1 MKKHFSTLLLVL
13 SVSHILSQGTWTQK
27 ADFAGTKRFGAIGF
41 SIGNKGYIGTGV
53 GAGFS
58 AWYKDLWEWD
68 QATDTWTQK
77 ANLPDTSR
85 AYAVGFAIA
94 DKGYVCTGYNWN
106 IGYFYKELWEYDPAL
121 NTWKQKANFP
131 GAARHGA
138 VVFTIGNL
146 AYVGTGSV
154 LPSFYDDLWEY
165 NALVDT
171 WTQKASFLFSERSF
185 ATAFSIGN
193 KGYLGTG
200 SGYTSGYNDLWE
212 FDPATNAWT
221 QMANLPST
229 KRDDAIG
236 FSIGNYGYIGMGDS
250 IDFQTNKY
258 VPLSDFWQYNPNT
271 NSWAQMANY
280 GGVAVA
286 RPTGFVIGCRGYVG
300 TGWSDPANF
309 TGALNDFW
317 EFTPPV
323 PSAVVAGVNTFCAGD
338 SSSLFASGG
347 LFYQWSTGETS
358 QVIDVKP
365 TTTTTYSVIVSDA
378 CGADTAN
385 ITVTVIPYPVISVT
399 PNVNL
404 CGTGAVQFTDNSF
417 NANAWYWTF
426 GDGNSSSLQ
435 NPSHTYNTTGQFIVT
450 VTISPSPFGCEST
463 SQLTVDVPPYSELYI
478 PTAFS
483 PNGDGN
489 NDVYYIFGSCIKEFH
504 FMIFDRWGEKVFE
517 TTDNSIGWD
526 GKHKGKLLDPGV
538 FMYSFVGTSNTGD
551 KLEQK
556 GSITLLK

>member
-1 MKKHFSTLLLVL
+1 MYKRQEFDPVANA
-13 SVSHILSQGTWTQK
+13 WTQK
-27 ADFAGTKRFGAIGF
+27 TSLPSKLRDNATGF
-41 SIGNKGYIGTGV
+41 SIGN
-53 GAGFS
+53 F
-58 AWYKDLWEWD
+58 
-68 QATDTWTQK
+68 
-77 ANLPDTSR
+77 
-85 AYAVGFAIA
+85 
-94 DKGYVCTGYNWN
+94 
-106 IGYFYKELWEYDPAL
+106 
-121 NTWKQKANFP
+121 
-131 GAARHGA
+131 
-138 VVFTIGNL
+138 
-146 AYVGTGSV
+146 
-154 LPSFYDDLWEY
+154 
-165 NALVDT
+165 
-171 WTQKASFLFSERSF
+171 
-185 ATAFSIGN
+185 
-193 KGYLGTG
+193 
-200 SGYTSGYNDLWE
+200 
-212 FDPATNAWT
+212 
-221 QMANLPST
+221 
-229 KRDDAIG
+229 
-236 FSIGNYGYIGMGDS
+236 GYIGMGDS
-250 IDFQTNKY
+250 ACGNQNNAIN
-258 VPLSDFWQYNPNT
+258 LSDFWQYNPYT
-271 NSWAQMANY
+271 NSWAQMAGY
-280 GGVAVA
+280 GGGKVAA
-286 RPTGFVIGCRGYVG
+286 ATSFVIGCKGYVG
-300 TGWSDPANF
+300 IGF
-309 TGALNDFW
+309 LYLNISTVRSDFW
-317 EFTPPV
+317 EFIPQV
-323 PSAVVAGVNTFCAGD
+323 PSAAVAGINTICSGD

-347 LFYQWSTGETS
+347 LFYQWSTGETTNI
-358 QVIDVKP
+358 IDVKP
-365 TTTTTYSVIVSDA
+365 TTTTTYSVIVFDA
-378 CGADTAN
+378 CGADTAS
-385 ITVTVIPYPVISVT
+385 ITVNVVPYPVISVT